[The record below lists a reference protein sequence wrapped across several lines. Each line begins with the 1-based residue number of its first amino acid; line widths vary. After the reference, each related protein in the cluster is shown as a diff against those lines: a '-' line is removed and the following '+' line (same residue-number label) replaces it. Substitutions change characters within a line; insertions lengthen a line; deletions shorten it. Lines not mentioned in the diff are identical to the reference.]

1 MSKHLL
7 EDMVN
12 IPRAVLEETEAKHS
26 PNRFRYLL
34 WLVAIFS
41 VAFFLFALSFLFGR
55 AEISVAPKT
64 EDLTLGED
72 LSAAKDSNSNGL
84 FFNLVAV
91 PGQMEKT
98 ITAAGQ
104 KEAQNSATGTVVFNS
119 FSSAPQP
126 LAVDTRLEGSNGKL
140 YKTETKIIV
149 PGKAKDGTPGQAE
162 ANIYASAPGAEYNSP
177 PLDFKIVG
185 FAGTAKYAKIIGR
198 SKTGTDITGGFVGL
212 MPDVSEADK
221 LVAMSEL
228 KNALQTKLL
237 SQVTVPDG
245 FVLFKGAIFIETDDA
260 GVVSTYNQDNSL
272 TLTEN
277 GVLYGILFDEKKLTQ
292 KIAQDNIP
300 NYDGSDIYI
309 PNIQN
314 LIFTLS
320 SQNNPSFD
328 TLQNINFSLSGPV
341 KIVWKLDVDKFIADL
356 LGKSKKD
363 FSQILTQY
371 PGIESAT
378 LKLSPFWKF
387 SIPDKSK
394 DVKVIVNY
402 PQN

>member
-1 MSKHLL
+1 M
-7 EDMVN
+7 
-12 IPRAVLEETEAKHS
+12 
-26 PNRFRYLL
+26 
-34 WLVAIFS
+34 
-41 VAFFLFALSFLFGR
+41 
-55 AEISVAPKT
+55 
-64 EDLTLGED
+64 GED

-104 KEAQNSATGTVVFNS
+104 KEAQNSATGTVVFFNS